1 MVVAVVAA
9 GGYAAEE
16 DVAGEYGGTAEAHGG
31 SSCRRAASEA
41 VARNTGC
48 SGEAIGRFGRG
59 CRRRCRQEA
68 EGDG

>member
-16 DVAGEYGGTAEAHGG
+16 GVAGEYGGIAEAHGG
-31 SSCRRAASEA
+31 SSCRRAATKA

-48 SGEAIGRFGRG
+48 SEEAIGRSRRGGR
-59 CRRRCRQEA
+59 RHRQEPEA
-68 EGDG
+68 DV